1 MLDDGPAPT
10 RRLDVRLGTILR
22 STARRLLLVPA
33 FSALGAIAGCATS
46 SGETGFPPPG
56 IRYRVVPVPWHLVG
70 TSGRTLTLGYLPP
83 ACAQGD
89 AQAEVQETREEVSVS
104 LTVVVRVGTTCA
116 PPTGDRTLEVRLRAP
131 LGHRA
136 LGRGKPEERRR

>member
-33 FSALGAIAGCATS
+33 VSALGALAGCATS
-46 SGETGFPPPG
+46 SVETGFPPPG
-56 IRYRVVPVPWHLVG
+56 IRHRVVPVPWHLVG

-89 AQAEVQETREEVSVS
+89 AQADVRETPEAVSVA
-104 LTVVVRVGTTCA
+104 LTVVVRIGTTCA

-131 LGHRA
+131 LGHRV
-136 LGRGKPEERRR
+136 LRRVGPQGRRR